1 MPGILRTKRQ
11 HTSCKLKPDAGMCS
25 VRVVREKNI
34 DSRHTHTTMYCCDIP
49 YSYSY
54 SFKDL
59 DKTINTTIDANVA
72 APPTPK
78 QM

>member
-1 MPGILRTKRQ
+1 MPGILRTKTQ

-25 VRVVREKNI
+25 VRVRGRVRAKKIN
-34 DSRHTHTTMYCCDIP
+34 TKTMYCCDIP
-49 YSYSY
+49 YSYCCLN
-54 SFKDL
+54 DL
-59 DKTINTTIDANVA
+59 DKTINTAIDASVA